1 MTQTL
6 TGSTF
11 SVSAA
16 APSDQAAAT
25 YAALSW
31 TEATAAEILDYQGP
45 KPEWN
50 TRTDETYNAAAK
62 AEKKTTRSMG
72 AEVVVLLEYL
82 KSNNAFWD
90 IITTAD
96 LASPGLLSC
105 RFAHANTT
113 DFRYF
118 QAQVKSSGEIQGS
131 ADNILQRDIIM
142 LPQVEV
148 VKVDA

>member
-6 TGSTF
+6 AGSTI

-16 APSDQAAAT
+16 APADQAAAT

-31 TEATAAEILDYQGP
+31 TVATAAEILDYQGP

-50 TRTDETYNAAAK
+50 TKGDDTYSSAAK
-62 AEKKTTRSMG
+62 AERKTTRSLG
-72 AEVVVLLEYL
+72 GEVKVTLEFL
-82 KSNNAFWD
+82 KANSAFWD
-90 IITTAD
+90 IIDTAD
-96 LASPGLLSC
+96 LANPGLLSIK
-105 RFAHANTT
+105 FTAANTT

-131 ADNILQRDIIM
+131 GDDTLKREVIL
-142 LPQVEV
+142 LPQVET